1 MIRINLLGLP
11 KPKKG
16 RRGAGAGLQ
25 EGAGG
30 ISWGILLAF
39 LVLAIGLNAF
49 YYKHLSDRAED
60 LAVRQKTAE
69 AEALKYANVQ
79 RVYEARKKEV
89 EAYERRIKIIDQL
102 RKQQSGPALLLTTL
116 GDTVDQ
122 TDGVWLANSVDDGP
136 SVSIEG
142 TALSTH
148 AVANFIT
155 NLQHSGTF
163 KNVELKDTF
172 QDDRIK
178 DFRAFNFTLICEKKT

>member
-11 KPKKG
+11 KTKKG
-16 RRGAGAGLQ
+16 RRGAGAALQ

-30 ISWGILLAF
+30 ISWGILLAS
-39 LVLAIGLNAF
+39 LVLAIGLNAY

-60 LAVRQKTAE
+60 LAARQKSPTTE
-69 AEALKYANVQ
+69 AQKYANVQ
-79 RVYEARKKEV
+79 RVYESRKREV

-102 RKQQSGPALLLTTL
+102 RTQQSGPALLLATL

-122 TDGVWLANSVDDGP
+122 TDGVWLANAADDGP
-136 SVSIEG
+136 TVSIEG
-142 TALSTH
+142 TALTTH
-148 AVANFIT
+148 AVANFIS

-178 DFRAFNFTLICEKKT
+178 DFPRL

>member
-16 RRGAGAGLQ
+16 RRGTLQPDDGGA
-25 EGAGG
+25 

-39 LVLAIGLNAF
+39 LALALGLNAF
-49 YYKHLSDRAED
+49 YYKHLSDRAES
-60 LAVRQKTAE
+60 LTQQQKAAE
-69 AEALKYANVQ
+69 VEAQKYANVQ

-102 RKQQSGPALLLTTL
+102 RKQQSGPAMLLATL

-122 TDGVWLANSVDDGP
+122 TDGVWLANASDDGP
-136 SVSIEG
+136 TVSIEG
-142 TALSTH
+142 TALTTH
-148 AVANFIT
+148 AVANFISS
-155 NLQHSGTF
+155 LQHSGNF
-163 KNVELKDTF
+163 KTVELKDTY

-178 DFRAFNFTLICEKKT
+178 EFRAFNFTLICEKKT